1 MSTFSGIE
9 LDQQLIAGTWR
20 TGSSQRS
27 ASDINPYD
35 DSVIAEIPLAS
46 AADVDEAYVAAQ
58 QAQPKWAALAP
69 AKRAA
74 IMYRAAELLE
84 EKREEIVE
92 LLIAES
98 GSTRS
103 KANLEVSLAAG
114 ITREAASFPARMHG
128 RISPSNTPG
137 KENRVYRVAK
147 GVVGVISPWNFP
159 LHLSI
164 RSVAPALALG
174 NAVEI
179 GRAHV

>member
-1 MSTFSGIE
+1 
-9 LDQQLIAGTWR
+9 
-20 TGSSQRS
+20 
-27 ASDINPYD
+27 
-35 DSVIAEIPLAS
+35 
-46 AADVDEAYVAAQ
+46 
-58 QAQPKWAALAP
+58 QPKWAALAP

-114 ITREAASFPARMHG
+114 ITRAAASLPARMHG
-128 RISPSNTPG
+128 RISPSTTPARAC
-137 KENRVYRVAK
+137 RVYRAATRVL
-147 GVVGVISPWNFP
+147 GVISSWNFP

-164 RSVAPALALG
+164 RSVSPVLALG
-174 NAVEI
+174 NAVVIKAASDTPITGGLIPARIFE
-179 GRAHV
+179 

>member
-9 LDQQLIAGTWR
+9 LGQQLIAGTWR

-69 AKRAA
+69 AKRSA

-98 GSTRS
+98 GSTRD
-103 KANLEVSLAAG
+103 KANLEVTLAAG

-159 LHLSI
+159 MHLLFARLH
-164 RSVAPALALG
+164 RRWRWAM
-174 NAVEI
+174 
-179 GRAHV
+179 RW